1 MRASILL
8 GVALAVGGG
17 LMAAPARGDD
27 TPISDEARAHFKA
40 GVNLLQDPD
49 GERVEDAYREFKAA
63 YAISASSKI
72 MGNIGYCAM
81 RLERDGEAID
91 AYTRYLRD
99 VKDIA
104 AEEHAQITRD
114 LSTLQVGLVKLELK
128 VNEIDARVSD
138 VRIPV
143 KGGPITNAYGP
154 LRGRLEIGVRPGHH
168 IVTVRVDGFDDA
180 VWELD
185 AQAGSKESRTFEMK
199 KKQAPPPAAPA
210 GPESGRSAPIGP
222 WITVGIG
229 GALLAAGTI
238 TGILALGKTSDIA
251 SACPN
256 DACPASYDLD
266 SNRSSARGLVR
277 ATDILLLGGGIIAAG
292 GLTWLLLSGGGSS
305 SNKTAAAA
313 ADGFRVRF

>member
-1 MRASILL
+1 MRAPILL
-8 GVALAVGGG
+8 AVALALGGG
-17 LMAAPARGDD
+17 LVAAPARGDD
-27 TPISDEARAHFKA
+27 TPISEEARAHFKA

-63 YAISASSKI
+63 YAVSASSKI
-72 MGNIGYCAM
+72 LGNIGYCAM

-91 AYTRYLRD
+91 AYSRYLRD
-99 VKDIA
+99 VKDID
-104 AEEHAQITRD
+104 AEERAQITRD
-114 LSTLQVGLVKLELK
+114 LSTLQVGLVKLEIK

-138 VRIPV
+138 VRVPV

-154 LRGRLEIGVRPGHH
+154 VRGRIEVGVRPGHH
-168 IVTVRVDGFDDA
+168 LVTVRVEGFDDA

-185 AQAGSKESRTFEMK
+185 ALAGSKESRTFEMK
-199 KKQAPPPAAPA
+199 KKQAPAPTVPTTPALSTTTAPVGA
-210 GPESGRSAPIGP
+210 

-256 DACPASYDLD
+256 NTCPASYDLD
-266 SNRSSARGLVR
+266 GNRSSARGLVR
-277 ATDILLLGGGIIAAG
+277 ATDFLLLGGGLIAAG
-292 GLTWLLLSGGGSS
+292 GLTWLLLSGGSARA
-305 SNKTAAAA
+305 TTAA

>member
-8 GVALAVGGG
+8 GVALALGGG

-72 MGNIGYCAM
+72 LGNIGYCAM

-91 AYTRYLRD
+91 AYTRYLQD
-99 VKDIA
+99 VKDID
-104 AEEHAQITRD
+104 AEERAQITRD
-114 LSTLQVGLVKLELK
+114 LSTLQVGLVKLEMR
-128 VNEIDARVSD
+128 VSEIDARVSD

-154 LRGRLEIGVRPGHH
+154 VRGRLEVGVRPGHH
-168 IVTVRVDGFDDA
+168 VVTVRVEGFDDA

-185 AQAGSKESRTFEMK
+185 AQAGSKESRSFELK
-199 KKQAPPPAAPA
+199 KKQAAPLPL
-210 GPESGRSAPIGP
+210 GPTPDAHAAPIGP

-229 GALLAAGTI
+229 GALLAAGTL
-238 TGILALGKTSDIA
+238 TGILALGKTGDIS

-277 ATDILLLGGGIIAAG
+277 ATDILLLGGGLVAAG
-292 GLTWLLLSGGGSS
+292 GLTWLLLSGGTS
-305 SNKTAAAA
+305 KTAAAA

>member
-8 GVALAVGGG
+8 ATALALGAG
-17 LMAAPARGDD
+17 LVAAPARGDD
-27 TPISDEARAHFKA
+27 APISDAARAHFKA

-72 MGNIGYCAM
+72 LGNIGYCAM
-81 RLERDGEAID
+81 RLERDGEAIE
-91 AYTRYLRD
+91 AYTTYLRE
-99 VKDIA
+99 VKDID
-104 AEEHAQITRD
+104 AEERAQITRD
-114 LSTLQVGLVKLELK
+114 LSTMQVGLVKLEIR

-154 LRGRLEIGVRPGHH
+154 VRGRLEVGVRPGHH
-168 IVTVRVDGFDDA
+168 IVTVRVAGFEDA
-180 VWELD
+180 VWELE
-185 AQAGSKESRTFEMK
+185 AQAGSKESRAFEMK
-199 KKQAPPPAAPA
+199 KKEVPPPLTAPP
-210 GPESGRSAPIGP
+210 STTGRPPPIGP
-222 WITVGIG
+222 WITIGLG

-256 DACPASYDLD
+256 DACPAGYDLD
-266 SNRSSARGLVR
+266 GNRSSARGLVR
-277 ATDILLLGGGIIAAG
+277 ATDFLLLGGGLVAAG
-292 GLTWLLLSGGGSS
+292 GLTWLLLSGGSS
-305 SNKTAAAA
+305 KTAAAA